1 MSFFREKTMTLWRT
15 GVGNEQKNGHPKSSD
30 GQ

>member
-1 MSFFREKTMTLWRT
+1 MSLFREDIMTLWRI